1 MNTFS
6 VSSYDANNQFF
17 SICSK
22 RSIKSVLKVKAKDCF
37 SKPKSTFCGNG
48 IVERG
53 EECDPGLTS
62 PDGDECCTKNCRLKP
77 GAMCND
83 RNSPC
88 CTGCRYSTNYK
99 VCLDANELDCKKE
112 AYCNGQ
118 SAECPKPNPLPD
130 ETICA
135 EDGHCSNGEC
145 IPFCEKRGLHS
156 CMCDRVPDACR
167 KCCKQSLNSSCTPY
181 PFTDGDHFHLDGT
194 ICLRGFCS
202 KGKCLNVSQDY
213 VERFWSIIDDIEY
226 NSFTGFLKDNLV
238 CCVILVSLVM
248 FVPAWYLIEQYDRK
262 MKEKLDRKE
271 KSQYRADSSGKH
283 PGSLA
288 DYTTMSRNQR
298 RIPRNR
304 QQFSTSVQGQY
315 RKVLDDSN
323 YRQPSGS
330 SLNHN
335 QHQNHAQPSNNR
347 SHSAPSMPSTKQPS
361 QNSTPL

>member
-6 VSSYDANNQFF
+6 VSSYDTNNQFF

-62 PDGDECCTKNCRLKP
+62 PSGDECCTKNCRLKP

-88 CTGCRYSTNYK
+88 CTGCRYSTSYR
-99 VCLDANELDCKKE
+99 VCLDANELDCKRE
-112 AYCNGQ
+112 SYCNGQ
-118 SAECPKPNPLPD
+118 SADCPKPGAQPD
-130 ETICA
+130 ETVCA

-145 IPFCEKRGLHS
+145 IPFCEKRGLLS

-167 KCCKQSLNSSCTPY
+167 KCCKQSLNSTCNPY
-181 PFTDGDHFHLDGT
+181 PFADGDHFHRDGT
-194 ICLRGFCS
+194 ICLRGFCA
-202 KGKCLNVSQDY
+202 KGKCVNGSQDY

-226 NSFTGFLKDNLV
+226 NSLTVFLKDNLV
-238 CCVILVSLVM
+238 CCVIVVSLIV
-248 FVPAWYLIEQYDRK
+248 FLPAWYLIEQYDRK
-262 MKEKLDRKE
+262 MKEKVQRKE
-271 KSQYRADSSGKH
+271 KDRAYSHAKH
-283 PGSLA
+283 LSSLA
-288 DYTTMSRNQR
+288 DYANQSRGQR

-304 QQFSTSVQGQY
+304 QQFSTSVQGNF

-323 YRQPSGS
+323 YQQSGS
-330 SLNHN
+330 IL
-335 QHQNHAQPSNNR
+335 SNNQ
-347 SHSAPSMPSTKQPS
+347 SQAAVHSGNGAPTKQNS